1 MTDAPAVSERRTAL
15 RRQLSIPVW
24 IEKLPAQVNHPS
36 LVQAQTR
43 DISHRGAFL
52 LAPAI
57 FNVGQRLGL
66 EMGVATD
73 ESPNLGLQIK
83 CEAVVVRLQPPIPPD
98 VPSGIGVRIERFDT
112 PRPVQFPEV

>member
-1 MTDAPAVSERRTAL
+1 MTDDRAGSERRTAL

-24 IEKLPAQVNHPS
+24 IEKLPPQINHPS
-36 LVQAQTR
+36 LIRAQTR
-43 DISHRGAFL
+43 DISHRGAFIL
-52 LAPAI
+52 TPPI
-57 FNVGQRLGL
+57 FNVGQYLRL

-73 ESPNLGLQIK
+73 ESQNAGLQIK
-83 CEAVVVRLQPPIPPD
+83 CEAVVVRLRPPNPPE